1 MVLYYIQGVNT
12 TIVIMS
18 DDMQHVKYMMHI
30 HCGEHGFPLT
40 KMTLN
45 KNVCKHYKS
54 ISKKRFILNFTPIN
68 VL

>member
-1 MVLYYIQGVNT
+1 
-12 TIVIMS
+12 
-18 DDMQHVKYMMHI
+18 MQHVKYMMHI
-30 HCGEHGFPLT
+30 HFGEHGFPVT

-45 KNVCKHYKS
+45 KIVCKHYKS